1 MTRGSGFNLSIVVF
15 VWRATKSLQT
25 K

>member
-1 MTRGSGFNLSIVVF
+1 MTRGSGFNLSIV
-15 VWRATKSLQT
+15 WHATKSLQT